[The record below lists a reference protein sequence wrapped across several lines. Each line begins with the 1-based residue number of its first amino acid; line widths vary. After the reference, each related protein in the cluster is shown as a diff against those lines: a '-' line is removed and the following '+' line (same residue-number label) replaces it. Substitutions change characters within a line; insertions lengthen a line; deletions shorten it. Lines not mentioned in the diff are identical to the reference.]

1 MLLGIWWW
9 VSALTA
15 AVIAAC
21 VSFLFLTKQRNE
33 VATVVQSW
41 GKGTK
46 RDSDNDL
53 AVARAAGAH
62 AVGVLWGLRPEEA
75 SHADVVVEDVAALG
89 PALLRLLSA
98 A

>member
-1 MLLGIWWW
+1 MSSSRRIVIYSILRVLLFAVPFVIFMLLGIWWW

-21 VSFLFLTKQRNE
+21 VSFLFLTKQRND

-53 AVARAAGAH
+53 
-62 AVGVLWGLRPEEA
+62 EN
-75 SHADVVVEDVAALG
+75 AALDRNANTHIDNG
-89 PALLRLLSA
+89 
-98 A
+98 